1 MVDSGPE
8 SSNSSVGKVASGGLL
23 AYLRSGVRVVVLV
36 ALLGVK
42 KLGKR
47 RRIVRA
53 CVHYC
58 RAALAC
64 YGSGGGLLED
74 KLLRTGVLI
83 EGWEFN

>member
-1 MVDSGPE
+1 M
-8 SSNSSVGKVASGGLL
+8 
-23 AYLRSGVRVVVLV
+23 LV

-58 RAALAC
+58 RAALVC

>member
-53 CVHYC
+53 
-58 RAALAC
+58 
-64 YGSGGGLLED
+64 LLQSCA
-74 KLLRTGVLI
+74 GVLRL
-83 EGWEFN
+83 GWWPTRRQAVENGSFDRRMGI